1 MGTHVSLAPDLPK
14 LQHLQLIHSESHGT
28 FVRTQASVCSTKLCS
43 GVMIVQ
49 LACAAGEV
57 THMLSAACSSNIKL
71 IAAEQMDFDACGLV
85 TS

>member
-1 MGTHVSLAPDLPK
+1 
-14 LQHLQLIHSESHGT
+14 
-28 FVRTQASVCSTKLCS
+28 
-43 GVMIVQ
+43 MIVQ